1 MTAVLLIT
9 FLVLLLFNVPIAFC
23 MLLSS
28 LAALLYADIN
38 PIMVALETT
47 RSLSNFY
54 SFLAIPFFILAGEIM
69 SQGGLSMRLISFVKS
84 FLGHKKSGL
93 PFVTI
98 VASQLFGAVS
108 GASAATCAAIGGMMI
123 PALERNGYPRPFS
136 SALSACAGTTGAL
149 IPPSIALL
157 LYGTIA
163 NVSIEK
169 LFVGGIVPGILIGI
183 GLMIVTSRYA
193 KKFNVVVEE
202 KTCLKERIRCTAKSI
217 WVILLMLIIFGGIMG
232 GLFTAT
238 EASAVAVL
246 YALLVSM
253 IIYRQI
259 KIKNLPS
266 LFVAAAKTTAA
277 LSFLLACASLF
288 AWTLSIG
295 QIPVIISNALISS
308 SDSIISFFSADLSP
322 ETYFFWKKIIILA
335 LLNIALFFISMFID
349 VAPGLL
355 IVVPVLLPVS
365 EAIGMATGL
374 SAVHFGVLVVSN
386 MIIGLVTPPVGST
399 LFVASGVG
407 KTTINEML
415 PYVFRFLMVMM
426 IVQLLITYIPFVS
439 TVLPSLMG

>member
-9 FLVLLLFNVPIAFC
+9 FLVLLLLNVPIAFC

-54 SFLAIPFFILAGEIM
+54 SFLAVPFFILAGEIM
-69 SQGGLSMRLISFVKS
+69 SQGGLSIRLISFVKS
-84 FLGHKKSGL
+84 FLGHKRSGL

-123 PALERNGYPRPFS
+123 PALEKNGYPRSFS

-169 LFVGGIVPGILIGI
+169 LFVGGIMPGILIGV

-202 KTCLKERIRCTAKSI
+202 KTSLKERIRCTAKSV

-253 IIYRQI
+253 IVYRQI
-259 KIKNLPS
+259 KFKNLPG
-266 LFVAAAKTTAA
+266 LFVSAAKTTAA

-308 SDSIISFFSADLSP
+308 SDSIVSFFSSDLSP

-365 EAIGMATGL
+365 EVIGMATGL

-407 KTTINEML
+407 KTSMSEML
-415 PYVFRFLMVMM
+415 PYVFRFLIVML

-439 TVLPSLMG
+439 TALPSLMG

>member
-1 MTAVLLIT
+1 M
-9 FLVLLLFNVPIAFC
+9 
-23 MLLSS
+23 
-28 LAALLYADIN
+28 
-38 PIMVALETT
+38 
-47 RSLSNFY
+47 
-54 SFLAIPFFILAGEIM
+54 
-69 SQGGLSMRLISFVKS
+69 
-84 FLGHKKSGL
+84 
-93 PFVTI
+93 
-98 VASQLFGAVS
+98 ASQLFGAVS

>member
-9 FLVLLLFNVPIAFC
+9 FLILLLLNVPIAFC
-23 MLLSS
+23 MLLS
-28 LAALLYADIN
+28 ALVALIYADVN
-38 PIMVALETT
+38 PIMMALETT

-54 SFLAIPFFILAGEIM
+54 SFLAVPFFILAGEIM
-69 SQGGLSMRLISFVKS
+69 SQGGLSVRLISFVKS
-84 FLGHKKSGL
+84 FLGHKRSGL

-123 PALERNGYPRPFS
+123 PALEKNGYPRSFS

-169 LFVGGIVPGILIGI
+169 LFVGGIVPGMLIGG
-183 GLMIVTSRYA
+183 GLMLITRRYA
-193 KKFNVVVEE
+193 KKFDVVVEE
-202 KTCLKERIRCTAKSI
+202 KTGLKERIKCTVKSV

-232 GLFTAT
+232 GVFTAT
-238 EASAVAVL
+238 EASAVAVV

-253 IIYRQI
+253 VVYKQI
-259 KIKNLPS
+259 KFKNLPG
-266 LFVAAAKTTAA
+266 LFVSAAKTTAA

-295 QIPVIISNALISS
+295 QIPVIISSALINS
-308 SDSIISFFSADLSP
+308 SDSIIHFFNLNLSP
-322 ETYFFWKKIIILA
+322 DTYFLLKKMIILA
-335 LLNIALFFISMFID
+335 LLNLALFFISMFID

-386 MIIGLVTPPVGST
+386 MIIGLITPPVGST

-407 KTTINEML
+407 KTNINEML
-415 PYVFRFLMVMM
+415 PYVFRFLAVML
-426 IVQLLITYIPFVS
+426 IVQLLITYIPFIS
-439 TVLPSLMG
+439 TALPSLME